1 MRRRSLLPLL
11 VILMFLFPLLQAGN
25 SPAKGLDGRQQSMVL
40 VAAYT
45 ANGDL
50 ERLRPALGQALDA
63 GLTINEIEE
72 VLTHLYA
79 YVGFP
84 RSLNG
89 LQVFMEVLEQ
99 RRARGITDVEGKAAS
114 PLPSTLDRD
123 AYGARIRADLAG
135 QKEIQPPSG
144 VLAFAPVI
152 NTFLKEHLFAD
163 IFARDVLDRKA
174 RELCTIAA
182 LASLPGLGGQLQF
195 HMGGAMN
202 YGLSRAAAE
211 QRAEETLAEL
221 HMEYLRDR
229 HNHKMSGGE
238 KRMAAVAT
246 ILAMQ
251 PQMLLMDEP
260 STALDP
266 RNRRTLIRVLRQR
279 PETKLIASHDLDLVL
294 EICSRVLLLADG
306 RLAADGAAGEILR
319 DRALLEENGL
329 ELPLCLAGVPDGI

>member
-40 VAAYT
+40 VSAYT

-63 GLTINEIEE
+63 GLTINEIKE

-123 AYGARIRADLAG
+123 AYGARVRADLAG

-152 NTFLKEHLFAD
+152 DTFLKEHL
-163 IFARDVLDRKA
+163 
-174 RELCTIAA
+174 
-182 LASLPGLGGQLQF
+182 
-195 HMGGAMN
+195 
-202 YGLSRAAAE
+202 
-211 QRAEETLAEL
+211 
-221 HMEYLRDR
+221 LRT
-229 HNHKMSGGE
+229 SSP
-238 KRMAAVAT
+238 VT
-246 ILAMQ
+246 C
-251 PQMLLMDEP
+251 
-260 STALDP
+260 STAKRANCAPSPLWP
-266 RNRRTLIRVLRQR
+266 AC
-279 PETKLIASHDLDLVL
+279 PGWEASCNSIW
-294 EICSRVLLLADG
+294 EG
-306 RLAADGAAGEILR
+306 
-319 DRALLEENGL
+319 
-329 ELPLCLAGVPDGI
+329 P